1 MIFNRFIPPFR
12 GGGYSSHDWAIF
24 RLGKIGDFWENSTYP
39 PPPPGSSLSAKNTL
53 NLDEGHRRFPKT
65 LLNCILS
72 STVDLYSIA
81 LLTEVLKA
89 HVHYVVAGSHL
100 PYISISYP

>member
-1 MIFNRFIPPFR
+1 MRRPEFLMMRRPQFLMMRRPAQPQKS
-12 GGGYSSHDWAIF
+12 GS
-24 RLGKIGDFWENSTYP
+24 IGLYITTYQ
-39 PPPPGSSLSAKNTL
+39 SVKNTL
-53 NLDEGHRRFPKT
+53 NLDGGHRGFPKT
-65 LLNCILS
+65 LLDCILS

-100 PYISISYP
+100 PYISISYT